1 MGGSDGADSLATGR
15 VTNAVY
21 FGTDTHYH
29 LELDGFAEDGD
40 FIVRVQNTS
49 QGFDQYRS
57 AKGDAVGISFGA
69 ADVQILKD

>member
-1 MGGSDGADSLATGR
+1 MGNSNGNALATGR

-29 LELDGFAEDGD
+29 LELHGFAESAD

-49 QGFDQYRS
+49 QGFDEYR
-57 AKGDAVGISFGA
+57 KGDAVGISFGS